1 MPSECK
7 QVWSAGPKICSTG
20 IETTSADTIAIRDSM
35 HLAVFTTVV
44 TTDRGGVMSTRVRSA
59 MTAFCVIALAAA
71 APSSSVLALTVSAA
85 GVSVHEA
92 AAPQAPQEPLASR
105 AQAKTPAEQA
115 AEAKAQAARLQAE
128 LSFVRLATQAI
139 AHGKRAEAEA
149 LARARG
155 EGDPAAAA
163 VRARLAGDRGRLDEA
178 AATVQWPGAA
188 DPASEAALELGLV
201 FWQQG
206 RKAEARRILS
216 PVAGAAR
223 SARSADGLLR
233 AARASAALGES
244 RTANA
249 LFSGAAAAAPKDPI
263 LTPAV
268 NTAWGDLFLEAHD
281 PANAT
286 ASFRAALAL
295 DGDWAPARAG
305 LARSLAD
312 ENPPAAAAAAQRALE
327 IDPSLVDAHLF
338 LAEAAMDADKPAEAH
353 AALARALAANPHSAD
368 AHALAAAI
376 AFVDDRMADY
386 ESAIAK
392 ALATNPGYGDA
403 YRIVAAHAARNYRYD
418 DAVVLARKAISLE
431 PDNMRAQAD
440 LGLHLLRVGDE
451 RGARRALETAFR
463 SDPYDVVTYNLLQM
477 LDTLDD
483 FSSFEAGG
491 VMVRLHP
498 DEAPVLRLYALPLAR
513 DAMAKMRERYGF
525 EPQGPILVEVF
536 PKHDDFAV
544 RTLGLP
550 GLIGAL
556 GACFGRV
563 VTLDSP
569 RPGNRPPGSFN
580 WQATMWHEM
589 AHVFTMQLSK
599 YRVPRWL
606 TEGISVY
613 EEGLVRP
620 EWARDSEL
628 GFARAYAS
636 GKVLTLAEL
645 NSGFTRPDTIELA
658 YFQSSLVVSLIVQQH
673 GHAALNVMLRSYG
686 DGADTEAALR
696 KATGK
701 GSADLQSAFDTM
713 LTQRYSAVGKALQ
726 IPDGVEVPRGAPVT
740 TLKGLAAK
748 YRDSYPVQ
756 VGAGQALAAAGAPA
770 DAIAAFERAAALVP
784 TATGPASP
792 RAQIAALAERAGDF
806 GSALRE
812 LKSLVADDHTNVDAA
827 RRLIPLGR
835 RLGDQEAL
843 LLAYERI
850 VTVDPFD
857 AGAHSAYGRLA
868 ADRSDLPLA
877 LREFKAA
884 LAAGPVD
891 PVPAHCDL
899 GEVLLATGQRAE
911 AKQAVLAAL
920 EIAPTYERA
929 QQLLLRIVEGK

>member
-1 MPSECK
+1 
-7 QVWSAGPKICSTG
+7 
-20 IETTSADTIAIRDSM
+20 M
-35 HLAVFTTVV
+35 HVAVFTTVF
-44 TTDRGGVMSTRVRSA
+44 TTDRGGATSRRGRLA
-59 MTAFCVIALAAA
+59 MTALCAIALIAAAQPPSALALTASTPGASAQGAQTPQASQAAA
-71 APSSSVLALTVSAA
+71 A
-85 GVSVHEA
+85 
-92 AAPQAPQEPLASR
+92 

-115 AEAKAQAARLQAE
+115 AEAKAQAARVQAE
-128 LSFVRLATQAI
+128 LAFVRAATQAI
-139 AHGKRAEAEA
+139 AHGKRDQAEG

-155 EGDPAAAA
+155 ERDPAGAAI
-163 VRARLAGDRGRLDEA
+163 RARLAADCGRLDEA
-178 AATVQWPGAA
+178 VAFVQMPGAA
-188 DPASEAALELGLV
+188 GPAGEAALEWGLV
-201 FWQQG
+201 LWQQG
-206 RKAEARRILS
+206 RKAEARRVLS
-216 PVAGAAR
+216 PVAG
-223 SARSADGLLR
+223 SARGASTPDGLLR
-233 AARASAALGES
+233 AARAARALGQS

-249 LFSGAAAAAPKDPI
+249 IFQGGAAAALKD
-263 LTPAV
+263 LVLAPAV
-268 NTAWGDLFLEAHD
+268 NTAWGLLFLDAHD

-286 ASFRAALAL
+286 ASFRAALAA
-295 DGDWAPARAG
+295 DAEWAPAHAG

-312 ENPPAAAAAAQRALE
+312 ENPPAAAAAAGRALE

-338 LAEAAMDADKPAEAH
+338 LAEAAMDADKRAEAQ
-353 AALARALAANPHSAD
+353 AALARALAANPHSPS
-368 AHALAAAI
+368 AHALSAAI
-376 AFVDDRMADY
+376 AYVDGRMAEY
-386 ESAIAK
+386 ESALAK
-392 ALATNPGYGDA
+392 AMAVNPAYGDA
-403 YRIVAAHAARNYRYD
+403 YRIVAMHAARNYRYD
-418 DAVVLARKAISLE
+418 DAVVLARKAIALE

-451 RGARRALETAFR
+451 AGARRALETAFR
-463 SDPYDVVTYNLLQM
+463 ADPYDVVTYNLLQM
-477 LDTLDD
+477 LDTLDG

-491 VMVRLHP
+491 VTVKLDP
-498 DEAPVLRLYALPLAR
+498 DDAPVLRYYALPMVR
-513 DAMAKMRERYGF
+513 DAMVTMRERYGF

-550 GLIGAL
+550 GLLGAL

-569 RPGNRPPGSFN
+569 RARPPGSFN
-580 WQATMWHEM
+580 WQATLWHEM

-620 EWARDSEL
+620 EWARESEL

-636 GKVLTLAEL
+636 GKVPTLAEL

-658 YFQSSLVVSLIVQQH
+658 YFQASLVVSLVVQQH

-696 KATGK
+696 KATGN
-701 GSADLQSAFDTM
+701 GSAELQSAFDAM

-726 IPDGVEVPRGAPVT
+726 IPDGVEIPRGAPVA

-806 GSALRE
+806 ARALRE
-812 LKSLVADDHTNVDAA
+812 LKSLVADDHTNIDAA
-827 RRLIPLGR
+827 RKLVPLGR

-843 LLAYERI
+843 MLAYERI
-850 VTVDPFD
+850 VTIDPFD
-857 AGAHSAYGRLA
+857 AGAHAAYGRMA
-868 ADRSDLPLA
+868 ADRRDLPLA
-877 LREFKAA
+877 LREFRAA
-884 LAAGPVD
+884 VAAGPVD
-891 PVPAHCDL
+891 PVPVQCDL
-899 GEVLLATGQRAE
+899 GEALLAAGHRAE

>member
-1 MPSECK
+1 
-7 QVWSAGPKICSTG
+7 
-20 IETTSADTIAIRDSM
+20 
-35 HLAVFTTVV
+35 
-44 TTDRGGVMSTRVRSA
+44 
-59 MTAFCVIALAAA
+59 MTALCAIGLIAAA
-71 APSSSVLALTVSAA
+71 QPPSALALTASIPGASAQ
-85 GVSVHEA
+85 GST
-92 AAPQAPQEPLASR
+92 APQAS
-105 AQAKTPAEQA
+105 QAPPAPPAHTKTPAEQA
-115 AEAKAQAARLQAE
+115 AEAKAQAARVQAE
-128 LSFVRLATQAI
+128 LAFVRAATQAI
-139 AHGKRAEAEA
+139 AHGKRDQAEG

-155 EGDPAAAA
+155 ERDPAGAAI
-163 VRARLAGDRGRLDEA
+163 RARLAADRGRLDEA
-178 AATVQWPGAA
+178 VAFVQMPGAA
-188 DPASEAALELGLV
+188 DPAGEAALEWGLV
-201 FWQQG
+201 LWQQG
-206 RKAEARRILS
+206 RKAEARRALS
-216 PVAGAAR
+216 PVAG
-223 SARSADGLLR
+223 SARGASTPDGLLR
-233 AARASAALGES
+233 AARAARALGQS

-249 LFSGAAAAAPKDPI
+249 IFREAAAAAPKDPI

-268 NTAWGDLFLEAHD
+268 NAAWGQLFLDAHD

-295 DGDWAPARAG
+295 DAEWAPAHAG
-305 LARSLAD
+305 LARALAD
-312 ENPPAAAAAAQRALE
+312 ENPPAAAAAARRAVE
-327 IDPSLVDAHLF
+327 IDPALVDAHLF
-338 LAEAAMDADKPAEAH
+338 LAEAAIDADKPADARES
-353 AALARALAANPHSAD
+353 LARALAANAQSPN
-368 AHALAAAI
+368 AHALEAAI
-376 AFVDDRMADY
+376 AYVDDRMADY

-392 ALATNPGYGDA
+392 ALAVNPACGDA
-403 YRIVAAHAARNYRYD
+403 YRIVAMHAARHYRYD
-418 DAVVLARKAISLE
+418 DAVVLARKAIALE
-431 PDNMRAQAD
+431 PDSMRAQAD

-451 RGARRALETAFR
+451 GGARRALETAFR
-463 SDPYDVVTYNLLQM
+463 ADPYDVVTYNLLQM

-491 VMVRLHP
+491 VTVRLHP
-498 DEAPVLRLYALPLAR
+498 DDAPALRYYALPMVR
-513 DAMAKMRERYGF
+513 DAMAKMGERYGF

-550 GLIGAL
+550 GLLGAL

-569 RPGNRPPGSFN
+569 RARPPGSFN
-580 WQATMWHEM
+580 WQATLWHEM

-620 EWARDSEL
+620 EWARESEL

-636 GKVLTLAEL
+636 GKVPTIAEL

-658 YFQSSLVVSLIVQQH
+658 YFQASLVVSLIVQQH
-673 GHAALNVMLRSYG
+673 GHGALNVMLRSYG

-701 GSADLQSAFDTM
+701 GSAELQSAFDAM
-713 LTQRYSAVGKALQ
+713 LAQRYSAVGKALQ

-740 TLKGLAAK
+740 TLKALAAK
-748 YRDSYPVQ
+748 YRDSYPIQ
-756 VGAGQALAAAGAPA
+756 LGTGQALASAGAPA
-770 DAIAAFERAAALVP
+770 DAIAAFERAAVLVP

-806 GSALRE
+806 ARALRE
-812 LKSLVADDHTNVDAA
+812 LKSLVADDHTNIDAA
-827 RRLIPLGR
+827 RKLIPLGR

-843 LLAYERI
+843 MLAYERI
-850 VTVDPFD
+850 VTIDPFD
-857 AGAHSAYGRLA
+857 SVAHAAYGRLA
-868 ADRSDLPLA
+868 AERRDLPLA

-884 LAAGPVD
+884 VAAGPVD
-891 PVPAHCDL
+891 PVPVQCDL
-899 GEVLLATGQRAE
+899 GEALLAAGQRAE

>member
-1 MPSECK
+1 
-7 QVWSAGPKICSTG
+7 
-20 IETTSADTIAIRDSM
+20 M
-35 HLAVFTTVV
+35 HLAVFTTVF
-44 TTDRGGVMSTRVRSA
+44 TTDRGGATSRRVRLA
-59 MTAFCVIALAAA
+59 MTALCAIALIAAA
-71 APSSSVLALTVSAA
+71 ELPSVPAATVSAA
-85 GVSVHEA
+85 GVGVHEA
-92 AAPQAPQEPLASR
+92 TAPQAPPAPPAAQ

-115 AEAKAQAARLQAE
+115 AEAKAQAARVQAE
-128 LSFVRLATQAI
+128 LAFVRAATHAI
-139 AHGKRAEAEA
+139 AHGKREQADA
-149 LARARG
+149 LASARG
-155 EGDPAAAA
+155 ERDQAGAAIH
-163 VRARLAGDRGRLDEA
+163 ARLAADRGRLDEA
-178 AATVQWPGAA
+178 VAFVQMPGTA
-188 DPASEAALELGLV
+188 DPAGEAALEWGLV
-201 FWQQG
+201 LWQQG
-206 RKAEARRILS
+206 RKAEARRVLS
-216 PVAGAAR
+216 PVAG
-223 SARSADGLLR
+223 SARGASTPDGLLR
-233 AARASAALGES
+233 AARAARALGQS

-249 LFSGAAAAAPKDPI
+249 LFREAAAAAPKDPV
-263 LTPAV
+263 LAPAV
-268 NTAWGDLFLEAHD
+268 NTAWGLLFLDAHD

-295 DGDWAPARAG
+295 DAEWAPAHAG
-305 LARSLAD
+305 LARALAD
-312 ENPPAAAAAAQRALE
+312 ENPPAAAAAARRAVE
-327 IDPSLVDAHLF
+327 IDPALVDAHLF
-338 LAEAAMDADKPAEAH
+338 LAEAAIDEEKPADARES
-353 AALARALAANPHSAD
+353 LARALAADPHSPN
-368 AHALAAAI
+368 AHALSAAI
-376 AFVDDRMADY
+376 AYVDGRTADY

-392 ALATNPGYGDA
+392 PLAVNPAYGDA
-403 YRIVAAHAARNYRYD
+403 YRIVAMHAARHYRYD
-418 DAVVLARKAISLE
+418 DAVVLARKAIALE

-451 RGARRALETAFR
+451 GAARRALETAFR
-463 SDPYDVVTYNLLQM
+463 ADPYDVVTYNLLQM
-477 LDTLDD
+477 LDTLNG
-483 FSSFEAGG
+483 FASFDAAG
-491 VMVRLHP
+491 VTVRLDP
-498 DEAPVLRLYALPLAR
+498 TDAPVLRYYALPMVR

-550 GLIGAL
+550 GLLGAL

-569 RPGNRPPGSFN
+569 RARPPGSFN
-580 WQATMWHEM
+580 WQATLWHEM

-620 EWARDSEL
+620 EWARDSDL

-636 GKVLTLAEL
+636 GKVPTLAEL

-658 YFQSSLVVSLIVQQH
+658 YFQASLVVSLIVQQH

-701 GSADLQSAFDTM
+701 GSAELQSAFDAM

-726 IPDGVEVPRGAPVT
+726 APDGVEVPRGAPVA

-748 YRDSYPVQ
+748 YRDSYPIQ
-756 VGAGQALAAAGAPA
+756 LGSGQALASAGAPA

-806 GSALRE
+806 ARALRE
-812 LKSLVADDHTNVDAA
+812 LTSLVADDHTNIDAA
-827 RRLIPLGR
+827 RKLVPLGR
-835 RLGDQEAL
+835 RLGDHEAL
-843 LLAYERI
+843 MLAYERI
-850 VTVDPFD
+850 VTIDPFD
-857 AGAHSAYGRLA
+857 AGAHSAYGRMA
-868 ADRSDLPLA
+868 ADRRDLPLA
-877 LREFKAA
+877 LREFRAA
-884 LAAGPVD
+884 VAAGPVD
-891 PVPAHCDL
+891 PVPVQCDL
-899 GEVLLATGQRAE
+899 GEALLAVGQRSE

-929 QQLLLRIVEGK
+929 QQLLLRIVDGK

>member
-1 MPSECK
+1 
-7 QVWSAGPKICSTG
+7 
-20 IETTSADTIAIRDSM
+20 M
-35 HLAVFTTVV
+35 HLAVFTTVAS
-44 TTDRGGVMSTRVRSA
+44 TDRGGAAPMCVRVA
-59 MTAFCVIALAAA
+59 MTALCAIALATAA
-71 APSSSVLALTVSAA
+71 RPPSAHALTASIPDSSARGATAPHVS
-85 GVSVHEA
+85 
-92 AAPQAPQEPLASR
+92 QAPPAPP
-105 AQAKTPAEQA
+105 AQAKTPAEQL
-115 AEAKAQAARLQAE
+115 AEAQARAARLQAE
-128 LSFVRLATQAI
+128 LAFVRAATQAV

-163 VRARLAGDRGRLDEA
+163 LRARLAADRGRLDEA
-178 AATVQWPGAA
+178 VALVQLPGAA
-188 DPASEAALELGLV
+188 DPAGDAALEWGLV
-201 FWQQG
+201 LWQQG
-206 RKAEARRILS
+206 RKAEARRALS
-216 PVAGAAR
+216 PVAGSVRGASTPDA
-223 SARSADGLLR
+223 LLRVAR
-233 AARASAALGES
+233 AARALGQS

-249 LFSGAAAAAPKDPI
+249 LFREAAAAAPKDPT

-268 NTAWGDLFLEAHD
+268 NTAWGQLFLDAHD

-295 DGDWAPARAG
+295 DGDWAPAHAG
-305 LARSLAD
+305 LARSLTD
-312 ENPPAAAAAAQRALE
+312 ENPPAAMAAARRAVA
-327 IDPSLVDAHLF
+327 IDPALVDAHLF
-338 LAEAAMDADKPAEAH
+338 LAEAAIDADKPSDAREA
-353 AALARALAANPHSAD
+353 LKRALAANPHSPD

-376 AFVDDRMADY
+376 AYVDDRMADY
-386 ESAIAK
+386 ESAMAK

-403 YRIVAAHAARNYRYD
+403 YRIVAMHAARHYRYD
-418 DAVVLARKAISLE
+418 DAVVLVRRAIALE

-463 SDPYDVVTYNLLQM
+463 ADPYDLVTFNLLQM
-477 LDTLDD
+477 LDTLDG

-491 VMVRLHP
+491 VTVRLDP
-498 DEAPVLRLYALPLAR
+498 DDAPVLSYYALPMVR

-525 EPQGPILVEVF
+525 APQGPILVEVF

-580 WQATMWHEM
+580 WQATLWHEM

-658 YFQSSLVVSLIVQQH
+658 YFQASLVVALIVRQH
-673 GHAALNVMLRSYG
+673 GHAALNVMLRAYG
-686 DGADTEAALR
+686 DGVDTEAALH

-701 GSADLQSAFDTM
+701 GSAELQSAFDTM

-726 IPDGVEVPRGAPVT
+726 IPDGVEIPRGAPVA

-756 VGAGQALAAAGAPA
+756 VSAGQALAAAGAPA

-806 GSALRE
+806 ARALRE
-812 LKSLVADDHTNVDAA
+812 LTSLVADDHTNIDAA
-827 RRLIPLGR
+827 RKLIPLGR

-843 LLAYERI
+843 ILAYERI

-857 AGAHSAYGRLA
+857 AGAHAAYGRMA
-868 ADRSDLPLA
+868 ADRRDLPLA
-877 LREFKAA
+877 LREFRAA
-884 LAAGPVD
+884 IAAGPVD
-891 PVPAHCDL
+891 PVPVQCDL
-899 GEVLLATGQRAE
+899 GEALLAAGQRAE

>member
-1 MPSECK
+1 
-7 QVWSAGPKICSTG
+7 
-20 IETTSADTIAIRDSM
+20 M

-44 TTDRGGVMSTRVRSA
+44 PTDRGGATSRRGRLA
-59 MTAFCVIALAAA
+59 MTALCAIALIAAA
-71 APSSSVLALTVSAA
+71 QPPSAFALTASIPGASAQ
-85 GVSVHEA
+85 GST
-92 AAPQAPQEPLASR
+92 APQAL
-105 AQAKTPAEQA
+105 QAPPAPPAHTTTPAEQA
-115 AEAKAQAARLQAE
+115 AEAKAQAARVQAE
-128 LSFVRLATQAI
+128 LAFVRAATQAI

-149 LARARG
+149 LSRARG

-163 VRARLAGDRGRLDEA
+163 LRARLAADRGRLDEA
-178 AATVQWPGAA
+178 AAFVQMPGVA
-188 DPASEAALELGLV
+188 DPAGEAALEWGLV
-201 FWQQG
+201 LWQQG
-206 RKAEARRILS
+206 RKAEARRALS
-216 PVAGAAR
+216 PVAG
-223 SARSADGLLR
+223 SARGASTPDGLLR
-233 AARASAALGES
+233 AARAARALGQS

-249 LFSGAAAAAPKDPI
+249 IFREAAAAAPKDPI

-268 NTAWGDLFLEAHD
+268 NAAWGQLFLDAHD

-286 ASFRAALAL
+286 ASFRAALAV
-295 DGDWAPARAG
+295 DAQWAPAHAG

-312 ENPPAAAAAAQRALE
+312 ENPPAAAAAARRAVE
-327 IDPSLVDAHLF
+327 IDPALVDAHLF
-338 LAEAAMDADKPAEAH
+338 LAEAAIDEDKPADARES
-353 AALARALAANPHSAD
+353 LASALAADPHSPN
-368 AHALAAAI
+368 AHALSAAI
-376 AFVDDRMADY
+376 AYVDGRTADY

-392 ALATNPGYGDA
+392 ALAVNPAYGDA
-403 YRIVAAHAARNYRYD
+403 YRIVAMHAARHYRYN
-418 DAVVLARKAISLE
+418 DAVVLVRKAIALE

-440 LGLHLLRVGDE
+440 QGLHLLRVGDE
-451 RGARRALETAFR
+451 GGARRALETAFR
-463 SDPYDVVTYNLLQM
+463 ADPYDVVTYNLLQM

-491 VMVRLHP
+491 VTVRLHP
-498 DEAPVLRLYALPLAR
+498 DEAPVLRYYALPMVR
-513 DAMAKMRERYGF
+513 DAMARMRERYGF

-550 GLIGAL
+550 GLLGAL

-569 RPGNRPPGSFN
+569 RARPPGSFN
-580 WQATMWHEM
+580 WQATLWHEM

-636 GKVLTLAEL
+636 GKVPTLAEL

-658 YFQSSLVVSLIVQQH
+658 YFQASLVVSLIVQQH

-696 KATGK
+696 KATGN
-701 GSADLQSAFDTM
+701 GSAELQSAFDAM
-713 LTQRYSAVGKALQ
+713 LAQRYSAVGKALQ
-726 IPDGVEVPRGAPVT
+726 IPDGVEIPRGAPVA

-770 DAIAAFERAAALVP
+770 DAIAAFEHAAALVP
-784 TATGPASP
+784 TATGPGSP

-806 GSALRE
+806 ARALRE
-812 LKSLVADDHTNVDAA
+812 LTSLVADDHTNVDAA
-827 RRLIPLGR
+827 RKLVPLGR

-843 LLAYERI
+843 ILAYERI
-850 VTVDPFD
+850 VTIDPFD
-857 AGAHSAYGRLA
+857 AVAHAAYGRLA
-868 ADRSDLPLA
+868 ADRRDLPLA
-877 LREFKAA
+877 LREFRAA
-884 LAAGPVD
+884 VAAGPVD
-891 PVPAHCDL
+891 PVPVQCDL
-899 GEVLLATGQRAE
+899 GEALLAAGQRAE